1 MYKTCIYCNRKLG
14 DNESVENF
22 PVGRRL
28 AFDAEKGRLW
38 VVCSS
43 CRRWNLTPL
52 EERWEAI
59 EECERHF
66 RETTIRYSTD
76 NIGLARLSEGLDLV
90 RIGRPQRPEFAAWRY
105 GRQFLRRRV
114 LSVARDLGVAAGAVA
129 AHVLGVNAILWFVW
143 MGSKR
148 RVVARVSAADGKP
161 LPVAA
166 DDLKEVRLVTTET
179 PEGWGLSVPYRTGIM
194 EIEPWRS
201 FADRDGDTKV
211 LVGPTAV
218 RAAGKL
224 LPKVN
229 TYGGSGAQVRS
240 AVGLIEDAGD
250 PERLYRKAAREEGYM
265 TTALFDRDASVIR
278 SMHPEVRLALEMAAH
293 EEAERRA
300 LEEDLKEL
308 ERDWRDAEVIAAI
321 ADRLLVPEEI
331 EDWIRRHRRK
341 EGSE

>member
-1 MYKTCIYCNRKLG
+1 MYKTCIYCHRNLG

-38 VVCSS
+38 VVCDN

-59 EECERHF
+59 EECERYY
-66 RETTIRYSTD
+66 RDTTIRYSTD
-76 NIGLARLSEGLDLV
+76 NIGLAQLAEGLDLV
-90 RIGRPQRPEFAAWRY
+90 RIGKPQRPEFAAWRY
-105 GRQFLRRRV
+105 GRQFMRRRF
-114 LSVARDLGVAAGAVA
+114 LRLTRDLGIAVGAVA
-129 AHVLGVNAILWFVW
+129 AHVLGVNAVLWFVW
-143 MGSKR
+143 LGAKR
-148 RVVARVSAADGKP
+148 RVVARVTAPDGKP

-179 PEGWGLSVPYRTGIM
+179 PAES
-194 EIEPWRS
+194 
-201 FADRDGDTKV
+201 DTAV
-211 LVGPTAV
+211 LIGPTAV

-229 TYGGSGAQVRS
+229 TYGGSGGQVRD
-240 AVGLIEDAGD
+240 AVGLIEDAGS
-250 PERLYRKAAREEGYM
+250 PERLYRKAAREEGYV
-265 TTALFDRDASVIR
+265 TTAVFDKDASIIH
-278 SMHPEVRLALEMAAH
+278 SMHPQVRLALEMAAH

-300 LEEDLKEL
+300 LEEELKEL

-321 ADRLLVPEEI
+321 ADRLLVPEDVE
-331 EDWIRRHRRK
+331 EWIRQHR
-341 EGSE
+341 

>member
-1 MYKTCIYCNRKLG
+1 MYKTCIYCHRNLG
-14 DNESVENF
+14 ENESVENF

-38 VVCSS
+38 VVCDN

-59 EECERHF
+59 EECERYY

-76 NIGLARLSEGLDLV
+76 NIGLAQLGEGLDLV

-105 GRQFLRRRV
+105 GRQFVRRRLV
-114 LSVARDLGVAAGAVA
+114 RLARDLSVAAGAIA

-148 RVVARVSAADGKP
+148 RIVVRVTSPEGKP

-166 DDLKEVRLVTTET
+166 DDIKEVRLVTTET

-194 EIEPWRS
+194 EIEPWRT
-201 FADRDGDTKV
+201 FADTDGDTAV

-229 TYGGSGAQVRS
+229 TYGGSTGQVRD
-240 AVGLIEDAGD
+240 AVGLIEDAGS
-250 PERLYRKAAREEGYM
+250 PERLYRKAAREEGYVAVAM
-265 TTALFDRDASVIR
+265 FDKDASIIG
-278 SMHPEVRLALEMAAH
+278 SMHPQVRLALEMAAH

-300 LEEDLKEL
+300 LEEELKEL
-308 ERDWRDAEVIAAI
+308 ERDWRDAEMIAAI
-321 ADRLLVPEEI
+321 ADRLLVPEDVE
-331 EDWIRRHRRK
+331 EWIRKNR
-341 EGSE
+341 